1 MDKNSKEYDYTNE
14 IRQAANRAAQLTK
27 QLLAFSRKQPTEHVL
42 VDLNS
47 VVNDSE
53 ALLNV
58 LLGESIKLNLNLQ
71 ENLPPVMADYGQLSQ
86 IIMNLSV
93 NARDAM
99 PSGGQLTVSTKQIH
113 ISESDAATMA
123 EAREG
128 EFIYL
133 SMQDTGCGMDQGAIE
148 RIFEPFFTTKPLGS
162 GTGLGL
168 SVAYGIVKQ
177 SKGWINLHSEL
188 NKGTCFRVFLP
199 LPVSTD
205 SMPEPEDPA
214 HTAKQYILFA
224 GDDSEMSQLV
234 IDIFD
239 NRSHSI
245 TIKSTTKEAL
255 NWLAQQENLVDLFIS
270 DMDLPDMNEKQI
282 AQDLHKYRPNLPVLL
297 LTGFKD
303 STTHWKNMEKYGIH
317 LLNKPITITSLL
329 KATSYLLKENHQ

>member
-1 MDKNSKEYDYTNE
+1 
-14 IRQAANRAAQLTK
+14 
-27 QLLAFSRKQPTEHVL
+27 
-42 VDLNS
+42 
-47 VVNDSE
+47 
-53 ALLNV
+53 
-58 LLGESIKLNLNLQ
+58 
-71 ENLPPVMADYGQLSQ
+71 MADYGQLSQ